1 MNKIHI
7 KRVFPYNIFTN
18 RTVKLSMEKEPVVR
32 ISPRGEQI
40 FECEASQ
47 VELMAKLDWYRSRV
61 EVHFDSESDRYFILR
76 LRGHSI
82 FEHTAISLTPFLV
95 QLLEVDRET
104 YHNYST
110 KVYDSFVKA
119 ADHPDQVSFG
129 TTIILSIFFFSQSI
143 LSDIYPE
150 SLKELMTISALIG
163 AIGALVIRYDG
174 SRISLLDARLR
185 YLSTGLVFLASVIWM
200 VIEGLSG
207 AWLFALPVFALIA
220 RNFGMLI
227 VKPESELG

>member
-1 MNKIHI
+1 MNNH
-7 KRVFPYNIFTN
+7 
-18 RTVKLSMEKEPVVR
+18 SKEYP
-32 ISPRGEQI
+32 
-40 FECEASQ
+40 
-47 VELMAKLDWYRSRV
+47 
-61 EVHFDSESDRYFILR
+61 
-76 LRGHSI
+76 
-82 FEHTAISLTPFLV
+82 
-95 QLLEVDRET
+95 
-104 YHNYST
+104 YHNYSN

-207 AWLFALPVFALIA
+207 AWLFALPVFVLIA

-227 VKPESELG
+227 VKPESELS